1 MARYSIRELEK
12 LSGIKAHTIRIW
24 EKRYNVIQPKRTNT
38 NIRYYSEADLKKLLN
53 IAILNRQGWKISEIA
68 RLHNDDLTDKVMRFT
83 YNSKDVESQVEKLV
97 IAMVDLDEAKFDH
110 ILSNAIMH
118 DGFEQTIIKLIF
130 PFFEKIGLLWQT
142 GSINPAQEHFISN
155 LFRQKLMVAID
166 NLMIPDKKNAS
177 KFILFL
183 PEDEFHELGLLFY
196 NYLIKKAGQSVIYL
210 GASVPFNDLVE
221 THNMIQADYLFTS
234 VTTVLTGEKLR
245 DYIQNLSDT
254 FSKQEI
260 FITGMR
266 VFELTDVLPTN
277 VERISSPMAFNE
289 RLQSL

>member
-38 NIRYYSEADLKKLLN
+38 NIRYYSETDLKKLLN

-68 RLHNDDLTDKVMRFT
+68 RLQNDDLTDKVMRFT

-221 THNMIQADYLFTS
+221 TQNMIQADYLFTS
-234 VTTVLTGEKLR
+234 VTTVLNGDKLVN
-245 DYIQNLSDT
+245 YIQNLSNT
-254 FSKQEI
+254 FPKQEI

-266 VFELTDVLPTN
+266 VFELNEMLPTN
-277 VERISSPMAFNE
+277 VERISSPMVFNE
-289 RLQSL
+289 HLQSL

>member
-24 EKRYNVIQPKRTNT
+24 EKRYEIIKPKRTQT
-38 NIRYYSEADLKKLLN
+38 NIRYYSETDLKKLLN

-68 RLHNDDLTDKVMRFT
+68 KLNNDALSEKVMKFT
-83 YNSKDVESQVEKLV
+83 YNSKDVESQIEKMV
-97 IAMVDLDEAKFDH
+97 IAMVDLDEAKFDQ

-166 NLMIPDKKNAS
+166 NLMIPDKKNAK

-183 PEDEFHELGLLFY
+183 PENEFHELGLLFY

-210 GASVPFNDLVE
+210 GSSVPFKDVVE
-221 THNMIQADYLFTS
+221 TNKMIQADYLFTS
-234 VTTVLTGEKLR
+234 ITAALTGEKLEQYIR
-245 DYIQNLSDT
+245 DLAGS
-254 FSKQEI
+254 FPEQEI
-260 FITGMR
+260 FISGMKI
-266 VFELTDVLPTN
+266 FETDMRLPTN
-277 VERISSPMAFNE
+277 MEKIASPMSFNE
-289 RLQSL
+289 RLPYL